1 LPSEATD
8 VDAIELLLT
17 GVRPNRDQ
25 KDIRRWILE
34 HSSMFLVRSTYS
46 FLQNM
51 SITPII
57 KPEVIAVLQKMCG

>member
-8 VDAIELLLT
+8 VDAIELLLI

>member
-1 LPSEATD
+1 LPYEATD